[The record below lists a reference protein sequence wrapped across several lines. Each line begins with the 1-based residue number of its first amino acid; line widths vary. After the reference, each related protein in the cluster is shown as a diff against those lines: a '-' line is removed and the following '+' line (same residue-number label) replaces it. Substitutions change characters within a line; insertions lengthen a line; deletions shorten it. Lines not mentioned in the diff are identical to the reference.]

1 MQNHHIMAIKKVIL
15 SFIIFFFMLPDA
27 IAKSINSS
35 DWIITEIAN
44 FRLISGIT
52 NIGSSKL
59 VPLGL
64 EFELKDGWKIYW
76 RNPGG
81 AGYPPE
87 INIEEERN
95 LSKLEWFW
103 PAPKRFSFQGIQNF
117 GYEKKVIFPIR
128 ATIPN
133 LEKPLFLTVHVT
145 ALACKNICVPL
156 DGKLT
161 LTVPVGITSE
171 TQYAAL
177 ISQYQQLVP
186 TELTWPGFSIVNIL
200 SAENSVTINVKSEVP
215 LQEPDVFI
223 ETKQNFEFGKPKITV
238 ASDKFTASFKL
249 SSNIPKSEENT
260 RFPLTL
266 TFTDGNKFIELK
278 KPLNNS
284 IRASI
289 EVKSASTF
297 QWLEILFAAIVGG
310 MILNF
315 MPCVL
320 PVLTLKLIQ
329 VTRKSDAEKHVIRT
343 GFMYSAFGV
352 IFSFLLIAI
361 SAIIIKQAGISVGW
375 GMHFQ
380 QPIFLG
386 SICLILLAFSGSL
399 FGWFHFKIPR
409 IFLWLES
416 KSSPAITLE
425 TKSTNRLDHF
435 LTGAFA
441 TVLATPCSA
450 PFVGTALSFALS
462 HGPLEIISIF
472 IAMGIGLSS
481 PYLLICIRPELL
493 RFLPRP
499 GTWMKKL
506 EITLGV
512 LLILTAVWIFTILYQ
527 QIDLNWFISGAIL
540 IWGAFLTFGLYHAT
554 GSNILK
560 VLSLCMP
567 VIALVV
573 IFYADQRPVK
583 KISNRQA
590 FNTGAP
596 IENVIWQEFDPLLI
610 TAIIQQGKF
619 VFVDV
624 TADWCLTCKMNKKF
638 VLSSKMVRKLL
649 SKNEIIKMK
658 ADWTLPDTAI
668 SSYLASYNKF
678 GIPLNIVYGPN
689 AEQGIVLPEL
699 LSEEKVFKAFLK
711 AGLQKND
718 TSQPNYIEKRSI
730 NGKSLEK

>member
-27 IAKSINSS
+27 IAKSIDSS

-103 PAPKRFSFQGIQNF
+103 PAPKRFSFQDIQNF
-117 GYEKKVIFPIR
+117 GYEGKVIFPIR
-128 ATIPN
+128 ATVQN
-133 LEKPLFLTVHVT
+133 LQKPLFLTARVM

-156 DGKLT
+156 DEKLI
-161 LTVPVGITSE
+161 LTVPVGITAE
-171 TQYAAL
+171 TQYAEL
-177 ISQYQQLVP
+177 IRQSQQLVP
-186 TELTWPGFSIVNIL
+186 TELSWPGFSIINIRN
-200 SAENSVTINVKSEVP
+200 AENSITVEVKSDSP
-215 LQEPDVFI
+215 FQEPDIFI
-223 ETKQNFEFGKPKITV
+223 ETKQNFEFGIPKITV
-238 ASDKFTASFKL
+238 ASDKLTASFKL
-249 SSNIPKSEENT
+249 STNIGKSEKT
-260 RFPLTL
+260 TPIPLTL
-266 TFTDGNKFIELK
+266 TFTDKDKFIELK
-278 KPLNNS
+278 KPLN
-284 IRASI
+284 IGIGAAV
-289 EVKSASTF
+289 EVNPTSTF
-297 QWLEILFAAIVGG
+297 QWLEILFVAVVGG
-310 MILNF
+310 IILNF

-320 PVLTLKLIQ
+320 PVLTLKLVQ
-329 VTRKSDAEKHVIRT
+329 VTRKSNAQKHVIRT

-361 SAIIIKQAGISVGW
+361 AAIIIKQAGLSVGW

-380 QPIFLG
+380 QPLFLG
-386 SICLILLAFSGSL
+386 SISLILLAFSGSL

-409 IFLWLES
+409 VFLWLES
-416 KSSPAITLE
+416 KTSPAITLE

-462 HGPLEIISIF
+462 HGPLEIFSIF

-493 RFLPRP
+493 KFLPKP
-499 GTWMKKL
+499 GAWMMKL
-506 EITLGV
+506 EIILGV

-527 QIDLNWFISGAIL
+527 QIGLNWFIAGVLL
-540 IWGAFLTFGLYHAT
+540 IGGGFLTFGLYHVT
-554 GSNILK
+554 GSIVLK
-560 VLSLCMP
+560 IPSLCLP
-567 VIALVV
+567 VIALFV
-573 IFYADQRPVK
+573 IGYADQRSIETNPSKQVLN
-583 KISNRQA
+583 I
-590 FNTGAP
+590 GAS
-596 IENVIWQEFDPLLI
+596 IENIIWREFDPLLI
-610 TAIIQQGKF
+610 PGIIKQGKF

-624 TADWCLTCKMNKKF
+624 TADWCLTCKINEKF
-638 VLSSKMVRKLL
+638 VLSSTVVRKLL
-649 SKNEIIKMK
+649 SRNEIIKMK
-658 ADWTLPDTAI
+658 ADWTLPDITI
-668 SSYLASYNKF
+668 SSYLTSYNKF
-678 GIPLNIVYGPN
+678 GIPLNIIYGPD
-689 AEQGIVLPEL
+689 AEKGIVLPEL
-699 LSEEKVFKAFLK
+699 LSKEKIFDAFFQ
-711 AGLQKND
+711 AGLQQNN
-718 TSQPNYIEKRSI
+718 TSQPDYIEKTSI